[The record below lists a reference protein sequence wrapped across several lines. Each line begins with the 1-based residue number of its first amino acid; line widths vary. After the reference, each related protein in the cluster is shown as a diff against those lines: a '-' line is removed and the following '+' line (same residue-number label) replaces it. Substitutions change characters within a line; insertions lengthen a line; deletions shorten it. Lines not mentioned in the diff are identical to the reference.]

1 VYDDLDTP
9 NDYAPGLVASVV
21 EPQSP
26 YHEAYVKVVVKN
38 KTRPYDFDLVLD
50 ALTKVNPQDVL
61 IVDDIVN
68 MLPDSDIDAPS
79 NDIDTLTL
87 MDDYVEGLGVSC
99 DKAELQTYLRSLYH
113 DAMMNTN
120 SARLS

>member
-1 VYDDLDTP
+1 VYDDEDTP
-9 NDYAPGLVASVV
+9 DDYAAGLVASVV
-21 EPQSP
+21 APESA

-50 ALTKVNPQDVL
+50 ALTKVNPQDVM

-68 MLPDSDIDAPS
+68 TLPDNEIDAPS
-79 NDIDTLTL
+79 NDVDTLML
-87 MDDYVEGLGVSC
+87 MDDYVEGLSVSC

-113 DAMMNTN
+113 DAMMNSN